1 MEAGGGW
8 KIGVI
13 GGNGW
18 LGSALAGA
26 VLDAGFVK
34 PRDLSLSYRN
44 KRPDRFEE
52 AFWTLDNQALADRSD
67 VIILCV
73 RPADWRD
80 LNVDAKGKLLISV
93 MAGVPLDSLSDHH
106 QTACVVRSLP
116 NAAVEV
122 RRSYTPWIAT
132 PEVSEEERTFVRALF
147 ETCGVQDEVHSE
159 TDMDYFTG
167 LSGSGPA
174 FPALLA
180 DAMMR
185 DALSRGIPVAMAR
198 RAVNTLIIGA
208 GRLMEMR
215 EICPTEIV
223 QTFLDYRGTTA
234 VAIETM
240 RAAGFERAIAC
251 GLTAA
256 FEKSM
261 SLGDAPKHL

>member
-34 PRDLSLSYRN
+34 PQDLSLSYRSQ
-44 KRPDRFEE
+44 RPDRFDQ

-67 VIILCV
+67 VVVLCV

-80 LNVDAKGKLLISV
+80 LNVDMKGKLLISV
-93 MAGVPLDSLSDHH
+93 MAGIPLDALSDHH

-116 NAAVEV
+116 NAAVEI
-122 RRSYTPWIAT
+122 RQSYTPWIAT
-132 PEVSEEERTFVRALF
+132 PGVSEEERIFVRTLF
-147 ETCGVQDEVHSE
+147 ETCGVQDEVRSE

-215 EICPTEIV
+215 ETCPSEIV

-234 VAIETM
+234 VAIEAM
-240 RAAGFERAIAC
+240 RAAGFETAIAC

-261 SLGDAPKHL
+261 RLGDVPKQL